1 MSAPMTKREYN
12 RIMCRMYH
20 LPSQLE
26 RARKGVKQLEAECIH
41 YGMKDLLTDPEHA
54 NRAFEREFARA
65 KAANTEGDE

>member
-1 MSAPMTKREYN
+1 MTALTAKQHVQIINKQRN
-12 RIMCRMYH
+12 

-26 RARKGVKQLEAECIH
+26 RARRRVAQLEAECIH
-41 YGMKDLLTDPEHA
+41 YGMKDLLTNPEHA